1 MQATLTKQ
9 EPSALGSASSTKPE
23 NGTFLAHIP
32 TSEGRRA
39 PRIMQILPF
48 LSGRLPV

>member
-9 EPSALGSASSTKPE
+9 EQSALGSASSPKPE

-32 TSEGRRA
+32 TSEGRQA